1 MKARSRVLKE
11 HGFPQVPE
19 TLSFRWRSASI
30 TAIKAM
36 VSIQAPQGTNHLTEP
51 RPGRRAN

>member
-11 HGFPQVPE
+11 LGFPQVPE